1 MIDIRRIVSR
11 VISWWL
17 ARRVEQRNPT
27 LAALRREEA
36 ERRRQH
42 RATRD
47 IQKTRRALVHEA
59 LASEIRR
66 AS

>member
-11 VISWWL
+11 VVAWWL

-42 RATRD
+42 KPVRD
-47 IQKTRRALVHEA
+47 IQKNIRSLVRERLEQEQRRP
-59 LASEIRR
+59 S
-66 AS
+66 

>member
-11 VISWWL
+11 VVAWWL

-42 RATRD
+42 KPTKD

-59 LASEIRR
+59 LTAEQRR
-66 AS
+66 TA